1 MAEIK
6 VYTLDEVSD
15 IMKVTKR
22 TLYNY
27 IKAGTLHAVK
37 MGKYWRV
44 SEESLQDFISNGTP
58 VVDANKRPENQQRN
72 KTE

>member
-1 MAEIK
+1 MNDIK
-6 VYTLDEVSD
+6 VYTFDEVAD
-15 IMKVTKR
+15 ILKVTKQ

-44 SEESLQDFISNGTP
+44 SEESLQAFISNRGEYSTMM
-58 VVDANKRPENQQRN
+58 NKAQ
-72 KTE
+72 